1 MVVPCYLNVH
11 ITAILTSLMADTFH
25 FTFYLFLFN
34 SFVRSFLSFSLRVN
48 EPWWCD
54 GARVMVVHVWF
65 RFPLVSIWVFNQ
77 HARNDIPII
86 ILINQN
92 GWRLCC
98 LSKWLWLVAYWKPYH
113 SQLWR
118 AIRFS
123 RCNSLVVYILCVY
136 FWVFPVFLSCKRSIS
151 YRCIELE
158 ALRSGAADKQTH
170 QLEQISEQ
178 ISKSHKVVVKCLMLL
193 FISQPALMSLD
204 FCQCHNIHR

>member
-1 MVVPCYLNVH
+1 MERPPSNRRMRESMEDQWRMRCCYQSTESICICYQFDKMVVPCYLNVH

-48 EPWWCD
+48 EPCVCVWRWCD

-98 LSKWLWLVAYWKPYH
+98 LSKWL
-113 SQLWR
+113 
-118 AIRFS
+118 
-123 RCNSLVVYILCVY
+123 
-136 FWVFPVFLSCKRSIS
+136 
-151 YRCIELE
+151 
-158 ALRSGAADKQTH
+158 
-170 QLEQISEQ
+170 
-178 ISKSHKVVVKCLMLL
+178 
-193 FISQPALMSLD
+193 
-204 FCQCHNIHR
+204 

>member
-1 MVVPCYLNVH
+1 MCVCVW
-11 ITAILTSLMADTFH
+11 
-25 FTFYLFLFN
+25 
-34 SFVRSFLSFSLRVN
+34 R
-48 EPWWCD
+48 WCD

-123 RCNSLVVYILCVY
+123 RCNSLVVYILCVFFGFSLY
-136 FWVFPVFLSCKRSIS
+136 FFHANVQYHIVASNWKRCAAEQQTNKPISSNKKVSKFLNLTKWLWNAWCYYS
-151 YRCIELE
+151 YH
-158 ALRSGAADKQTH
+158 S
-170 QLEQISEQ
+170 QLWW
-178 ISKSHKVVVKCLMLL
+178 
-193 FISQPALMSLD
+193 A
-204 FCQCHNIHR
+204 